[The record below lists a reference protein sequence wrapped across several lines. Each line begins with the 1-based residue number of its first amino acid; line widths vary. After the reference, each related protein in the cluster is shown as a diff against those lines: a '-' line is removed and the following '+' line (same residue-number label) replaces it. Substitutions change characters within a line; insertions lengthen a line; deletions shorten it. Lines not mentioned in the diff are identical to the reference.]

1 MHVSRLWIL
10 LCGAVLVACDKKTP
24 PVPPVVDS
32 PAANE
37 TINGTER
44 FGWDQRAADTVELAT
59 IRYAIYVDGTRSE
72 LAGVSC
78 ASSLTSAGFACSAR
92 LPALSAGSHALQLAS
107 FVNDGSVLESA
118 RSATLTVTVVAMA
131 QANAGLKPR
140 AIGELRTTGDLR
152 VADGPR
158 GTGDATAWPSGTAAE
173 TTGRVKLRVE
183 LVADGLDEPADLAVL
198 PDGRLFVAERSG
210 RIRMVRDGHLL
221 PTAVWSIEE
230 TAAGR
235 GPVLALAIDPQFE
248 RTRFVFAIYSTPTRA
263 GEPTFSVV
271 RFREASGTL
280 ADRIVL
286 LDGVRASARDARASL
301 RFGPDGTLYAAF
313 DDGDDARRAGDLASP
328 NGKVLRLNADG
339 STPGDQAGATPLYSY
354 GYHSPRGL
362 DWDPA
367 SGALWVADRLEDDS
381 ARLLTVVPKQGSRP
395 GETRGVVRGT
405 YALPPTTPPSSL
417 VFYRGRMFPAFA
429 GSLLVASDEGRHLLR
444 IWDGATERLLQ
455 DQVGG
460 VRALAIGPEGAIYFA
475 TANSIGRVMSR

>member
-10 LCGAVLVACDKKTP
+10 ICLVVLVACNKKTP

-59 IRYAIYVDGTRSE
+59 IRYAIYVDGARSE

-78 ASSLTSAGFACSAR
+78 ASSLTSAGFACSAP
-92 LPALSAGSHALQLAS
+92 LPALAAGSHALQLAS

-118 RSATLTVTVVAMA
+118 RSAALTVTVVAVTQSTSDRRA
-131 QANAGLKPR
+131 ANGS
-140 AIGELRTTGDLR
+140 
-152 VADGPR
+152 R
-158 GTGDATAWPSGTAAE
+158 GTGDSTAWKSGMVAE

-183 LVADGLDEPADLAVL
+183 LVADGLDEPADLAFL

-210 RIRMVRDGHLL
+210 RIRMVHDGHLL

-235 GPVLALAIDPQFE
+235 GQVLALALDPRFE

-263 GEPTFSVV
+263 GEPAFSLV

-301 RFGPDGTLYAAF
+301 RFGPDGALYAAF
-313 DDGDDARRAGDLASP
+313 DDGGGGDDARRAGDLASP

-339 STPGDQAGATPLYSY
+339 STPRDQAGATPLYSY
-354 GYHSPRGL
+354 AYHSPRGL

-381 ARLLTVVPKQGSRP
+381 ARLLTVVPEQGSRP

-444 IWDGATERLLQ
+444 ISDGATERLLQ

-475 TANSIGRVMSR
+475 TANSIGRVVRAIMP

>member
-10 LCGAVLVACDKKTP
+10 IFGAVLVACDSKT

-44 FGWDQRAADTVELAT
+44 VGWDQRAADAVELAT
-59 IRYAIYVDGTRSE
+59 VRYAIYVDGSRSE

-92 LPALSAGSHALQLAS
+92 LPALSVGSHALQLAS

-118 RSATLTVTVVAMA
+118 RSATLTVTVVMA
-131 QANAGLKPR
+131 QATR
-140 AIGELRTTGDLR
+140 DLR
-152 VADGPR
+152 AADGSH
-158 GTGDATAWPSGTAAE
+158 GTGDATAWKSGAVAE

-221 PTAVWSIEE
+221 PDAVWSIEE

-235 GPVLALAIDPQFE
+235 GQVLALAIDPQFE
-248 RTRFVFAIYSTPTRA
+248 RTRFVFAIYSTTTRA
-263 GEPTFSVV
+263 GEPAFSVV

-313 DDGDDARRAGDLASP
+313 DDGGDARRAGDLASP

-339 STPGDQAGATPLYSY
+339 STPGDQAGTTPLYSY

-381 ARLLTVVPKQGSRP
+381 ARLLTVVPEQGSRP
-395 GETRGVVRGT
+395 G
-405 YALPPTTPPSSL
+405 
-417 VFYRGRMFPAFA
+417 
-429 GSLLVASDEGRHLLR
+429 
-444 IWDGATERLLQ
+444 
-455 DQVGG
+455 
-460 VRALAIGPEGAIYFA
+460 
-475 TANSIGRVMSR
+475 